1 MCCVYFP
8 FIYRGK
14 LNETHIGEIKKKK
27 GKQKILN
34 EGKLKQQQQQ
44 QKYGWV
50 IGYTK

>member
-14 LNETHIGEIKKKK
+14 LNETHIGEIKKKNKK

-34 EGKLKQQQQQ
+34 EGNLQQQ

-50 IGYTK
+50 IG